1 VDGIFLSL
9 DSTFIPG
16 GELQKVRIK
25 IRTFAFLIA
34 GFMAVCS
41 PLLAHHGAAAYDMS
55 KPVEIKNAVITK
67 YSWINPHVLIY
78 FDAMDDKGEVKH
90 WGIETGSPSAI
101 AVMGWTRAT
110 LKVGEVVTIWLF
122 QTKTGVPVGRLNKLQ
137 FADGRLM
144 RDTQVG
150 ANDGS
155 RSDDGLR

>member
-1 VDGIFLSL
+1 
-9 DSTFIPG
+9 
-16 GELQKVRIK
+16 
-25 IRTFAFLIA
+25 
-34 GFMAVCS
+34 
-41 PLLAHHGAAAYDMS
+41 MS

-110 LKVGEVVTIWLF
+110 LKVGEVVTIWVF
-122 QTKTGVPVGRLNKLQ
+122 QTKTGLPVGRLNKLQ
-137 FADGRLM
+137 FADGRLI

-150 ANDGS
+150 ADDGN